1 MAIITLLTDFGTHDE
16 YAGVLKGVIL
26 SIHPSVTIVDI
37 THHIAPQGIDPAG
50 EVLDAAFSWFPHGTI
65 HVAIVDPGVGSARDI
80 IAVQQL
86 GHIFI
91 APNNGLLTTV
101 LERGAPTA
109 VVRVENRALF
119 LQPLSSTFH
128 GRDIFA
134 PVAAHLSSGMPIGEL
149 GPVLNADHIYKR
161 PKKRCAF
168 SVQGDIAGEISYV
181 DRFGNLGTNIDRD
194 SVTQLM
200 NRSLKGVIE
209 VEICGWHIR
218 GLAKTYAEGEPD
230 LLIALVNSRK
240 RLEIA
245 VNGGSAFKL
254 ISAGPGTAVRVT
266 AKKNTIGPGIN
277 V

>member
-1 MAIITLLTDFGTHDE
+1 
-16 YAGVLKGVIL
+16 
-26 SIHPSVTIVDI
+26 
-37 THHIAPQGIDPAG
+37 
-50 EVLDAAFSWFPHGTI
+50 
-65 HVAIVDPGVGSARDI
+65 
-80 IAVQQL
+80 
-86 GHIFI
+86 
-91 APNNGLLTTV
+91 
-101 LERGAPTA
+101 
-109 VVRVENRALF
+109 
-119 LQPLSSTFH
+119 
-128 GRDIFA
+128 
-134 PVAAHLSSGMPIGEL
+134 MPIGEL
-149 GPVLNADHIYKR
+149 GPVLNAGHIYKR

-230 LLIALVNSRK
+230 RLIALVNSRK